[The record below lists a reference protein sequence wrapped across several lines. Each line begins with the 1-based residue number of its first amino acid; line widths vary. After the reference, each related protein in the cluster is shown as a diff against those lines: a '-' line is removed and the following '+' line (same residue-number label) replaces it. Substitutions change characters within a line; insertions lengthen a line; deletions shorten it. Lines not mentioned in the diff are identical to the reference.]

1 MESNRNID
9 MKAEKQLASFLDEHF
24 YSRLHDKNGISVK
37 FDRKKDKTSQLQG
50 IDVELNAD
58 GKTFII
64 DEKASFYYSNAM
76 IPTFASSSFLY
87 DTTEIEYRKL
97 FFRFLLQ
104 YLLFRC
110 LNFSH

>member
-58 GKTFII
+58 GKTFILYTPDTPL
-64 DEKASFYYSNAM
+64 DE
-76 IPTFASSSFLY
+76 IPEALEAWDPYRFNEDGDSRTTLGAYALY
-87 DTTEIEYRKL
+87 NEATGDGFFSYTE
-97 FFRFLLQ
+97 
-104 YLLFRC
+104 
-110 LNFSH
+110 